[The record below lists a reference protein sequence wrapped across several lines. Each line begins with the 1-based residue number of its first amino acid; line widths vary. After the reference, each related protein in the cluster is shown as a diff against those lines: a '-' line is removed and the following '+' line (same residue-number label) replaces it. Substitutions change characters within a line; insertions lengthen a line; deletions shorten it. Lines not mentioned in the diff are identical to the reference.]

1 MPLKRTPPVTPS
13 PVEKEDSTIKSTAQP
28 QYGSTPNLTSM
39 DIDNI
44 TTRMKRKR
52 EECSASCIE
61 EIRSV
66 LRASAEH
73 SDSKLESIQ
82 TAMCVLT
89 TQNTEILQSIAFM
102 SQQYDDMVIKI
113 KNLESDRK
121 LDRCHIKQLEEK
133 VENLERMLCSTRV
146 EIRNIPRKLGE
157 SKEDLYKIVTDTAT
171 VLELPVQRHEVKDIF
186 RTGKKDVISS
196 IVVDFVSVTT
206 KENIIKKVRQFNN
219 NNKQNKL
226 NTTHLK
232 IEGSKKPIYIS
243 EKLTPKNQHLYY
255 LARNFAKDNDYKYCW
270 ISYGKVFLR
279 QDDGKK
285 LTLVNNEEDINSL
298 RQEQ

>member
-13 PVEKEDSTIKSTAQP
+13 PVEKKDTTIKSTAQP
-28 QYGSTPNLTSM
+28 QLNSTPNLASM
-39 DIDNI
+39 DTDNI
-44 TTRMKRKR
+44 TVRPKQKR
-52 EECSASCIE
+52 EKCSESCIE

-82 TAMCVLT
+82 KAMCVLT

-133 VENLERMLCSTRV
+133 VENLERMFCSTRV
-146 EIRNIPRKLGE
+146 EIRNIPGKLGE
-157 SKEDLYKIVTDTAT
+157 SKEDLYRIVADTAT

-186 RTGKKDVISS
+186 RTGKKDVTSS
-196 IVVDFVSVTT
+196 IVVDFVSVPT
-206 KENIIKKVRQFNN
+206 KENIIRKARQFNN
-219 NNKQNKL
+219 KNKQNKL

-232 IEGSKKPIYIS
+232 IEGPKKPVYIS
-243 EKLTPKNQHLYY
+243 EKLTPKSQHLYY

>member
-1 MPLKRTPPVTPS
+1 MPLKRTPPATPS
-13 PVEKEDSTIKSTAQP
+13 TVEKKDTTIKSTAQP
-28 QYGSTPNLTSM
+28 QLNSTPNLTSM
-39 DIDNI
+39 DQDNI
-44 TTRMKRKR
+44 TTRLKQKR
-52 EECSASCIE
+52 EKCSESCIE

-102 SQQYDDMVIKI
+102 SQQHDDMVIKI

-146 EIRNIPRKLGE
+146 EIRNIPGKLGE
-157 SKEDLYKIVTDTAT
+157 SKEDLYRIVAETAT

-186 RTGKKDVISS
+186 RTGKKDVTSP
-196 IVVDFVSVTT
+196 IVVDFVSVPT
-206 KENIIKKVRQFNN
+206 KENIIKKARQFNN
-219 NNKQNKL
+219 KNKQNKL
-226 NTTHLK
+226 NTIHLK
-232 IEGSKKPIYIS
+232 IEGPKKPIYIS

-279 QDDGKK
+279 QDEGKK